1 MENLVVVPV
10 ILRTDLSGSLHF
22 HLREMLLQQKDP
34 YYLHPITTTSRL
46 SIDPFATI

>member
-22 HLREMLLQQKDP
+22 QLQEMSQQQVSCWTASDSN
-34 YYLHPITTTSRL
+34 YLEVINL
-46 SIDPFATI
+46 S